1 MREGVSGALTGVTYS
16 ANSQSSAYLAGHQ
29 QSIFWLLKTRLHPP
43 TFSPHLIRQY
53 ETLATHTAGKSGAH
67 CRAPGATTGRWTS
80 ASAGESRQSTDSHAG
95 RRLEEKQMIAR
106 KAGKKLKNA
115 KKIEHTKP
123 LLRLDGTG
131 GGNTT

>member
-43 TFSPHLIRQY
+43 TFSPHLIQRY
-53 ETLATHTAGKSGAH
+53 ENLASHTAGKSGAH
-67 CRAPGATTGRWTS
+67 SGAPGATTGR
-80 ASAGESRQSTDSHAG
+80 GLRQAQVRVDRVQIPTLVG
-95 RRLEEKQMIAR
+95 CLEEKQMIAR
-106 KAGKKLKNA
+106 KADKKLKNA